1 MTAMM
6 FAAYNGSIEIITL
19 LLESNSDIDLQSG
32 SGWTATMIAVV
43 NRHIGVLNKLLQYNP
58 KLHLRNSV
66 RLFTL
71 CRRLLY
77 HLHLFQGR

>member
-1 MTAMM
+1 
-6 FAAYNGSIEIITL
+6 
-19 LLESNSDIDLQSG
+19 
-32 SGWTATMIAVV
+32 MIAVV

-71 CRRLLY
+71 CHRLLY
-77 HLHLFQGR
+77 IIYVCFKDGKTAEDLDESGILKVRSIPKSVVSN